1 MANFHI
7 LDTSDSLSNQ
17 DSMIDKNLEPF
28 GRRQQKRSPWLH
40 AGHICQ
46 KRMPSDFLSEG
57 VFVPKTGGGS
67 EIQTHGDGATIT
79 DLKSVAV
86 RIRVSIQVR

>member
-7 LDTSDSLSNQ
+7 LDTYDSLSNQ

-28 GRRQQKRSPWLH
+28 GRRQQKRSPRLH

-46 KRMPSDFLSEG
+46 KRMPSDFSPEG
-57 VFVPKTGGGS
+57 VFMPKTDGGS
-67 EIQTHGDGATIT
+67 EIQTHSDGATIT

-86 RIRVSIQVR
+86 RTDRFF

>member
-7 LDTSDSLSNQ
+7 LDTYDSLSNQ
-17 DSMIDKNLEPF
+17 DSIIDKNLEPF
-28 GRRQQKRSPWLH
+28 GRRQQKRSPRLH

-46 KRMPSDFLSEG
+46 KRMPSDFSPEG
-57 VFVPKTGGGS
+57 VFMPKTDGGS
-67 EIQTHGDGATIT
+67 EIQTHSDGATIT

-86 RIRVSIQVR
+86 RTDRFF